1 MDLGTFGMGVSLI
14 GGATMAVWNAIESFD
29 CDEES
34 PALVAAVDTK
44 QPQVPGGAIIMDPI
58 LSQWFQDI
66 SRISEETSQPHLEA
80 SIKLANQIVQLSAA
94 ASLNSSRAPFAHYQ
108 LASESYSQVC
118 RELDSFLKCV
128 KVARCDI
135 LKQRL
140 DLLGSIGG
148 HEAVVNS
155 ASVLYDMS
163 RGFLVDT
170 KLVITNVQFRLHSL
184 VKRIGLACR
193 AGN

>member
-14 GGATMAVWNAIESFD
+14 GGATMAVWNALESFD
-29 CDEES
+29 CDEDG
-34 PALVAAVDTK
+34 PLPPLVTK
-44 QPQVPGGAIIMDPI
+44 QPPGGAIMDPI

-66 SRISEETSQPHLEA
+66 SKISEETSQSHLA
-80 SIKLANQIVQLSAA
+80 TSIKLANQIVQLASAS
-94 ASLNSSRAPFAHYQ
+94 SLPNSSRVPFAHYQ
-108 LASESYSQVC
+108 LASESYTQVC

-148 HEAVVNS
+148 HEAGVNS
-155 ASVLYDMS
+155 TSVLYDMS

-170 KLVITNVQFRLHSL
+170 KLVITNIQFRLHSL
-184 VKRIGLACR
+184 VKRIGIACR